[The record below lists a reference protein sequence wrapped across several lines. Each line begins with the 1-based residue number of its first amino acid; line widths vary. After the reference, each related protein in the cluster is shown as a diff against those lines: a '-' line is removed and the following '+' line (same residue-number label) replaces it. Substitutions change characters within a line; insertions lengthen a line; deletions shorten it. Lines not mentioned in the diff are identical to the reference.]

1 MNWWHRY
8 PTEFDALVRLG
19 IPDPS
24 SYIKKRFKSNKL
36 LFLRAACV
44 GQALV
49 DQVEAS
55 VEEAVNSATWT
66 DLQVSSLTFKLMILE
81 ELHRFC
87 LFFFVFRFLFLI
99 LFCLGCFSQFCPAA
113 CRLRTLGY
121 WLTKL
126 WETLTSNRLPESW
139 GAPWLSV
146 RSSSATASLYLMRPC
161 SRKLRR

>member
-1 MNWWHRY
+1 MKWWHRY

-87 LFFFVFRFLFLI
+87 LFFLFLD
-99 LFCLGCFSQFCPAA
+99 FCFL
-113 CRLRTLGY
+113 
-121 WLTKL
+121 
-126 WETLTSNRLPESW
+126 
-139 GAPWLSV
+139 
-146 RSSSATASLYLMRPC
+146 SSSVWAALASSAQLPVDWGHWDTD
-161 SRKLRR
+161 